1 MTNEA
6 YPSTLCNR
14 QHFKSNKSNGKI
26 DIIQTKNKTSH
37 FLKKKISH
45 VVGVLREVGVVK
57 WLGWSNGQGG
67 RDGHFRVVNQSGHYG
82 LI

>member
-14 QHFKSNKSNGKI
+14 QHFKSNKSNGKV
-26 DIIQTKNKTSH
+26 DIIQTKNKSSN
-37 FLKKKISH
+37 FFEDKKNSRGW
-45 VVGVLREVGVVK
+45 VAQRGWGGQAVGLVN
-57 WLGWSNGQGG
+57 WSGWSGWSP
-67 RDGHFRVVNQSGHYG
+67 RVVDQSGHYG